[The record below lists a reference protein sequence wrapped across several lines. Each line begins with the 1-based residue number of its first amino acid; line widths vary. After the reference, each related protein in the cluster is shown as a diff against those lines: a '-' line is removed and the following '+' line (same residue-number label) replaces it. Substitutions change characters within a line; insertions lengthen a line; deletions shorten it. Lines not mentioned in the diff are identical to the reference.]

1 MFITGTVRPPTSEI
15 LMILDNNDND
25 DDDGDDDGGGDDD
38 DNYCRSIIVCTPA
51 SDNML
56 GWVGSR
62 RDLIVSQIFP
72 VKRARKI
79 SPT

>member
-1 MFITGTVRPPTSEI
+1 MITSNDDEYDFDNDDVFLMKVAIMFITGTVCPLTSEI

-56 GWVGSR
+56 G
-62 RDLIVSQIFP
+62 
-72 VKRARKI
+72 
-79 SPT
+79 

>member
-1 MFITGTVRPPTSEI
+1 MKMDLGIFLNERGDNDFSGTVCPPSSEFF
-15 LMILDNNDND
+15 MILDNNDND

-56 GWVGSR
+56 G
-62 RDLIVSQIFP
+62 
-72 VKRARKI
+72 
-79 SPT
+79 